1 MLFETQPLQVKILGM
16 NETNMGPAAAQGQ
29 VLRLRLRR
37 NGAATTLKVP
47 PRNPTD
53 MTIRVPQHIAAQT
66 QQGIPP
72 PSSGSLDLNK

>member
-1 MLFETQPLQVKILGM
+1 MQMLFETQPSQVQILGM
-16 NETNMGPAAAQGQ
+16 NETNMGPAAATAQGL
-29 VLRLRLRR
+29 VLRR